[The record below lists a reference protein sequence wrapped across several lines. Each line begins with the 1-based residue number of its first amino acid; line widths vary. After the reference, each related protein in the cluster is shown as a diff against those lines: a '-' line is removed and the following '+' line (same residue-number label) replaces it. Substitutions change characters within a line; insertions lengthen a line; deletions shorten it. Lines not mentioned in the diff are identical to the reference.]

1 MANTLT
7 DLKDVRIAQA
17 ALMPWMTELMPL
29 SIFSTNFGPTSA
41 DKGDTVKVPVVG
53 APSPSSDFDGN
64 YVKNIDSEASTIPVV
79 LNKHKFKTVHMT
91 AKEAATTAVPLLE
104 KLVSTA
110 AQQLAIDVLTDIF
123 SAIKKNQFA
132 TATDVASAEDFS
144 YKTVLKIREACNK
157 AKMPKA
163 GVLSAIT
170 MPCRT
175 NTTGSICTT
184 PVYLSIWQ
192 RMQPGDTEFTWI
204 GTSSNTAAQSVG
216 LSSRWEFDNLELNGE
231 DIRIC
236 PVNDAELHWDENYV
250 LGGRAIA
257 CNDTA
262 SSGCRIFSSTANSN
276 HLLELHFEMSELHQ
290 RFTPGSHADDN
301 TIHLTPTEHAEL
313 SQLLANKD
321 ALLALLASQ

>member
-17 ALMPWMTELMPL
+17 ALLPWMTELMPL
-29 SIFSTNFGPTSA
+29 SIFSTNLGSTSA

-64 YVKNIDSEASTIPVV
+64 YVKDIDSEASSIPVV

-91 AKEAATTAVPLLE
+91 AKEAAVTAIPLLE

-132 TATDVASAEDFS
+132 TAADVASAEDFS

-163 GVLSAIT
+163 GRSLVL
-170 MPCRT
+170 
-175 NTTGSICTT
+175 NTS
-184 PVYLSIWQ
+184 L
-192 RMQPGDTEFTWI
+192 
-204 GTSSNTAAQSVG
+204 NT
-216 LSSRWEFDNLELNGE
+216 
-231 DIRIC
+231 
-236 PVNDAELHWDENYV
+236 
-250 LGGRAIA
+250 
-257 CNDTA
+257 
-262 SSGCRIFSSTANSN
+262 
-276 HLLELHFEMSELHQ
+276 
-290 RFTPGSHADDN
+290 
-301 TIHLTPTEHAEL
+301 
-313 SQLLANKD
+313 
-321 ALLALLASQ
+321 ALLADDIVSRSFITNLAQPGVVEARINRLAGLNVYETDCVPDNGENLAGFVTHPSAMAVAMRYLQPIANYDEAGAVTDPVTGLTFGYLRYTDTTSNKVYITLECLYGYQVIRPAALQRIAVTSAA

>member
-1 MANTLT
+1 MPNVPNFTTTSNPELIIMANTLT

-163 GVLSAIT
+163 GRSLVL
-170 MPCRT
+170 
-175 NTTGSICTT
+175 NTS
-184 PVYLSIWQ
+184 L
-192 RMQPGDTEFTWI
+192 
-204 GTSSNTAAQSVG
+204 NT
-216 LSSRWEFDNLELNGE
+216 
-231 DIRIC
+231 
-236 PVNDAELHWDENYV
+236 
-250 LGGRAIA
+250 
-257 CNDTA
+257 
-262 SSGCRIFSSTANSN
+262 
-276 HLLELHFEMSELHQ
+276 
-290 RFTPGSHADDN
+290 
-301 TIHLTPTEHAEL
+301 
-313 SQLLANKD
+313 
-321 ALLALLASQ
+321 ALLADDIVSRSFITNLAQPGVVEARINRLAGLNVYETDCVPDNGENLAGFVTHPSAMAVAMRYLQPIANYDEAGAVTDPVTGLTFGYLRYTDTTSNKVYITLECLYGYQVIRPAALQRITVTSAT